1 MSVDFAALALAV
13 VSGVPDV
20 RACLIVSRD
29 GLALGAHPASEEE
42 KALTVWTRVAALG
55 EVERGFVA
63 LRDEVWAFCR
73 RGPYAALATGHP
85 STRAGILLD
94 ALEQML
100 LAAEEARVRKE
111 ALKPALDRE
120 PAVGDPSRGPR
131 TPLHAGAR
139 EEAPEL
145 APVESSPK
153 SSLEGSQVSA
163 WVERLRAQAI
173 QSEAQA
179 AVASA
184 AEMLTAPENADA
196 EPEAAAAEA
205 PESALVEVRTEPD
218 APDEPEPPREE
229 PPEEQAS
236 PRSNW
241 VDTASLRREFA
252 GLFSEEK
259 EER

>member
-42 KALTVWTRVAALG
+42 KALAAWTRVAALG

-111 ALKPALDRE
+111 ALKPASERE
-120 PAVGDPSRGPR
+120 PVVGDPSRGPR
-131 TPLHAGAR
+131 TPLHAGPR
-139 EEAPEL
+139 EETPEL
-145 APVESSPK
+145 VPVESSTRPT
-153 SSLEGSQVSA
+153 LEGSQVSA

-173 QSEAQA
+173 QAEAQA

-184 AEMLTAPENADA
+184 VEMVTVPAEAIG
-196 EPEAAAAEA
+196 EPEAAAAEP
-205 PESALVEVRTEPD
+205 PEARVEVRTEPD
-218 APDEPEPPREE
+218 VEDEPEPPVEE
-229 PPEEQAS
+229 PPEEPAA